1 MFKCFESTGE
11 IFSTEKEKKSLFQT
25 CFCYFSKLSVRN
37 EGLKEKRRERKGGL
51 QEREGNEENMKEKM
65 GEN

>member
-1 MFKCFESTGE
+1 MLWINRWNLFHWKG
-11 IFSTEKEKKSLFQT
+11 KKSLSDLPLLLH
-25 CFCYFSKLSVRN
+25 FSKLSVRN
-37 EGLKEKRRERKGGL
+37 EELKEKRRERNGGL